1 MTRRIAILLCAG
13 FLLAPISAPSGV
25 AFASSGA
32 DLEAALEAALEACKQ
47 LASDRQKDKCV
58 KNAKERHGAKRGG
71 QTDKNGKRDK

>member
-25 AFASSGA
+25 ALAGSDA
-32 DLEAALEAALEACKQ
+32 DLKAALQACKK
-47 LASDRQKDKCV
+47 LASERQKDECV
-58 KNAKERHGAKRGG
+58 KNAKARHGAKRGG